1 MTAAERR
8 PIMLSAGEASGD
20 LHGAT
25 MCRAIRDLDPAI
37 RLVGMG
43 GSRMAAAGVEILV
56 DPTAQAA
63 VGTSEALS
71 RVPALA
77 RAYKLLVKRLREARP
92 LAIVLIDFPEF
103 NLRLARQARRAGIPV
118 VYFIPPQL
126 WAWRRGRIRQMAR
139 RVTKVL
145 AAFPFEKSL
154 YEEAGVPVEF
164 VGHPLLDV
172 VPSDLDHARARERLG
187 VGERR
192 VLVGLLPGSREQE
205 ISRLLPR
212 MLDAAARLAVDG
224 KRSFVLGLAPSVER
238 KRVAA
243 MLERAVEAGGP
254 PIEIVE
260 GMTYEVMAAADA
272 LLIASGTATLEAA
285 LLGAPMV
292 VCYRVS
298 RMTELMA
305 RLLKRSP
312 WISLP
317 NIVAGRGVV
326 PEILQDDATAARFAA
341 EVERLLVDPV
351 AATAQRAAFKELRE
365 RLGKPGVG
373 ERAARAVLEVAGVI
387 GNTPRGATPGG
398 ATPSGAHL

>member
-63 VGTSEALS
+63 VGTSEALN
-71 RVPALA
+71 RVPALV
-77 RAYKLLVKRLREARP
+77 RAYRLLVRRLREARP

-243 MLERAVEAGGP
+243 MLERAAEAGGP

-260 GMTYEVMAAADA
+260 GLTYEVMAAADA

-305 RLLKRSP
+305 RLLTRSP

-326 PEILQDDATAARFAA
+326 PEVLQGDATAARFAA

-373 ERAARAVLEVAGVI
+373 KRAARAVLEVAGVI
-387 GNTPRGATPGG
+387 GTTRGG
-398 ATPSGAHL
+398 ATPSGANL

>member
-1 MTAAERR
+1 MSAAERR

-25 MCRAIRDLDPAI
+25 MCRAIRDLDPKI

-63 VGTSEALS
+63 VGTSEALN
-71 RVPALA
+71 RVPALV
-77 RAYKLLVKRLREARP
+77 RAYKLLVRRLRETRP

-126 WAWRRGRIRQMAR
+126 WAWRRGRMRQMAR

-187 VGERR
+187 VGDRR

-238 KRVAA
+238 KRVAS
-243 MLERAVEAGGP
+243 MLERAAEAGGP

-298 RMTELMA
+298 RLTEVMA

-351 AATAQRAAFKELRE
+351 AATVQRAAFKELRE

-387 GNTPRGATPGG
+387 GTARGG

>member
-1 MTAAERR
+1 MTAADRR

-25 MCRAIRDLDPAI
+25 MCRAILALDPAV
-37 RLVGMG
+37 RLIGMG
-43 GSRMAAAGVEILV
+43 GPRMAAAGVEILV
-56 DPTAQAA
+56 DPTANAA
-63 VGTSEALS
+63 VGTSEAMG
-71 RVPALA
+71 RVPALL
-77 RAYKLLVKRLREARP
+77 RAYRLVVKRLRETRP
-92 LAIVLIDFPEF
+92 LAVVLIDFPEF

-145 AAFPFEKSL
+145 AAFPFEERL

-172 VPSDLDHARARERLG
+172 VPNDLDRAGARERLG
-187 VGERR
+187 VAEAR

-205 ISRLLPR
+205 VSHLLPR
-212 MLDAAARLAVDG
+212 MLDAAGRLAVDG
-224 KRSFVLGLAPSVER
+224 KRSFVLGLAASV
-238 KRVAA
+238 KRGQVDALLSRSA
-243 MLERAVEAGGP
+243 QAGGP
-254 PIEIVE
+254 PIQVVE
-260 GMTYEVMAAADA
+260 GLTYEVMAAADA

-305 RLLKRSP
+305 RLLKRSR

-317 NIVAGRGVV
+317 NIVAGREAV
-326 PEILQDDATAARFAA
+326 PEILQDDVTGARLAR
-341 EVERLLVDPV
+341 ELERLLVDPV
-351 AATAQRAAFKELRE
+351 AATAQRAAFKELRS
-365 RLGKPGVG
+365 RLGEPGVG
-373 ERAARAVLEVAGVI
+373 ERAARAVLKVAGAPKAA
-387 GNTPRGATPGG
+387 PRAFQ
-398 ATPSGAHL
+398 